1 MFNLNKSKNP
11 LINEEKLQKMTFDA
25 VDYVPMT
32 LKGAINKTYILT
44 GILLIAAMIGFTMP
58 SPLFLIGGA
67 IGGFIVVIISVFK
80 KEKSAVLAPIYA
92 ILEGLFVGAISAI
105 YATAYNGI
113 ILQAIMLTI
122 SMLIIMLVVYSSG
135 WIKVTNK
142 FRIGVFMATG
152 GVMLVY
158 LLSFVLSLFGINMP
172 YIHESG
178 TIGIILSLVII
189 GIASLN
195 LLLDFDNFEKG
206 AQYKLPQYMEWFF
219 AMGLLITL
227 VWIYLEFLRL
237 LAKLN
242 RK

>member
-158 LLSFVLSLFGINMP
+158 LLSFVLSFFGINMP

>member
-1 MFNLNKSKNP
+1 MLNFNKSKNP

-32 LKGAINKTYILT
+32 LRGAINKTYILM
-44 GILLIAAMIGFTMP
+44 GILLVASMIGFSLP
-58 SPLFLIGGA
+58 SPLFLFGGA
-67 IGGFIVVIISVFK
+67 IGGFIVVIISIFK

-92 ILEGLFVGAISAI
+92 ILEGFFVGAISSI
-105 YATAYNGI
+105 YAMAYHGI
-113 ILQAIMLTI
+113 VMQAILLTI
-122 SMLIIMLVVYSSG
+122 SMLIIMLLVYSSG

-142 FRIGVFMATG
+142 FRIGVIMATG
-152 GVMLVY
+152 GVLVVY
-158 LLSFVLSLFGINMP
+158 LLSFVLSFFGVNLP
-172 YIHESG
+172 YIHENG

-242 RK
+242 RR